1 MDFVIVLQR
10 IYKADAC
17 KAAHNNQKSPIAR
30 IMAVLSKIPLA
41 TISLIVINAAVFA
54 IGFLTDSQSQI
65 IRDYGFIPES
75 LFNAGLTDFNNQSGD
90 NGFLSSL
97 LRMFTSMFIHANIA
111 HIAFNLAALAYMGGF
126 AEKAIGIPRY
136 LSVYFLSGMFAA
148 FFHGIIASYLLNN
161 GQVLLVWASGAISG
175 ILGMSAALG
184 NRQAYYWL
192 IFQIVFA
199 FLGSVS
205 SIPIAFTA
213 HVGGFI
219 AGVILTKVLVMVGH
233 TKNTI
238 EKER

>member
-97 LRMFTSMFIHANIA
+97 LLL
-111 HIAFNLAALAYMGGF
+111 HIWGGGF
-126 AEKAIGIPRY
+126 AEKTIGVPRY
-136 LSVYFLSGMFAA
+136 LSVYFLSGIFAA

-161 GQVLLVWASGAISG
+161 GQVLLV
-175 ILGMSAALG
+175 
-184 NRQAYYWL
+184 
-192 IFQIVFA
+192 
-199 FLGSVS
+199 
-205 SIPIAFTA
+205 
-213 HVGGFI
+213 
-219 AGVILTKVLVMVGH
+219 
-233 TKNTI
+233 
-238 EKER
+238 

>member
-1 MDFVIVLQR
+1 
-10 IYKADAC
+10 
-17 KAAHNNQKSPIAR
+17 
-30 IMAVLSKIPLA
+30 
-41 TISLIVINAAVFA
+41 
-54 IGFLTDSQSQI
+54 
-65 IRDYGFIPES
+65 
-75 LFNAGLTDFNNQSGD
+75 
-90 NGFLSSL
+90 
-97 LRMFTSMFIHANIA
+97 
-111 HIAFNLAALAYMGGF
+111 
-126 AEKAIGIPRY
+126 
-136 LSVYFLSGMFAA
+136 
-148 FFHGIIASYLLNN
+148 
-161 GQVLLVWASGAISG
+161 
-175 ILGMSAALG
+175 MSAALG